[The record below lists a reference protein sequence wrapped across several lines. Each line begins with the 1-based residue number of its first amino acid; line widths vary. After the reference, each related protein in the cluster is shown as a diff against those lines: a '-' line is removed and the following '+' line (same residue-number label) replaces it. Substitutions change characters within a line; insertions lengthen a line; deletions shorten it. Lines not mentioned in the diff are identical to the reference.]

1 MLGRVVGVLAMVGVA
16 AGCGPMV
23 EQNQYVTTIET
34 EAGPV
39 SVVCAR
45 LDPTGPVP
53 ADPGKPGRGD
63 PHDDCPLTAPAGSE
77 GVVVWVC
84 R

>member
-34 EAGPV
+34 EA
-39 SVVCAR
+39 
-45 LDPTGPVP
+45 VP